1 MSHLR
6 RAVLL
11 LSLSGF
17 LGGCAADFSFKDLF
31 FVELEEER
39 MCKQLDDIVMPAA
52 PPESYEVSTVLPFSF
67 PGSIESD
74 TVGSLSLQFTEVT
87 LQTDDNSRFDT
98 IDEAMLAMRPEGAT
112 DLSQATMLLAYKRQ
126 PGAGIQGVQL
136 RGEEVDLTRLNH
148 NGPVELYLQAKGAL
162 PHEEWTLRGRA
173 CLAFRVRVNY
183 LYLFLPTP

>member
-6 RAVLL
+6 RALLL

-17 LGGCAADFSFKDLF
+17 LGGCSDFSFKDLF

-39 MCKQLDDIVMPAA
+39 MCKQLEDFVMPAA
-52 PPESYEVSTVLPFSF
+52 PPGSYEVSTVLPFSF

-74 TVGSLSLQFTEVT
+74 TVGSLTLQLTEVT

-112 DLSQATMLLAYKRQ
+112 DLSQATMLLAYERQ
-126 PGAGIQGVQL
+126 PGAGVQGVQL
-136 RGEEVDLTRLNH
+136 RGEEVDLTRLNRD
-148 NGPVELYLQAKGAL
+148 GPVELYLQAKGAL
-162 PHEEWTLRGRA
+162 PNEEWTLRGRA
-173 CLAFRVRVNY
+173 CMAFRVRVNY
-183 LYLFLPTP
+183 LYLLLPTP